1 VLQVADARHVPDGS
15 GLSPAPEQ
23 RYRLDLSDGVHL
35 QPGTLAASLNHLV
48 RDGALRRG
56 SVVHVLDF
64 NCDYRRRTIVI
75 IQLQILQPECALIG
89 SLKLYEPTRKSCGF
103 STRSIR
109 YAPRPDCEPYY
120 GGQHIHQSGIASEA
134 EERTYHG
141 PFGGSSLPG
150 RDTPC
155 SLDLPAEPAAW
166 KTVGQIKDEYLGYF
180 DRPYFITVKADIS
193 FIGTEHFYCYAACP
207 LVVNGKR
214 CNVEASSNVDG
225 MWHGKRHG
233 QRCGRSF
240 GFCDSGYLVHIQI
253 QDHTGT
259 TSATAYGKAAKEIFG
274 CTAKDLYL
282 LEYEEQDYKQLDDII
297 LGAVSKQFVLKLKVQ
312 AKPYS
317 DARRMKC
324 VVLKAEKVNPSAES
338 CRLREAIDAHFGDC
352 LGSCL
357 EFGSSMPTY
366 SSLSDLKGCSAA
378 QSSNSSHTISPG
390 RARQLCSAD
399 GYRQQVNEFY
409 MEPSTLSAFGACG
422 WGHDH
427 RSDIDGQR
435 SSAPDGFMGR
445 FHGASPGVNIALDM
459 RPMVLSHR
467 QSANLC
473 AGD

>member
-1 VLQVADARHVPDGS
+1 MLMGCGTVRDMGRDVGAALVSVTLGTWFTFRSRITQVRLLLLLMERP
-15 GLSPAPEQ
+15 Q
-23 RYRLDLSDGVHL
+23 KRY
-35 QPGTLAASLNHLV
+35 LAALQ
-48 RDGALRRG
+48 
-56 SVVHVLDF
+56 
-64 NCDYRRRTIVI
+64 RT
-75 IQLQILQPECALIG
+75 
-89 SLKLYEPTRKSCGF
+89 
-103 STRSIR
+103 
-109 YAPRPDCEPYY
+109 
-120 GGQHIHQSGIASEA
+120 
-134 EERTYHG
+134 
-141 PFGGSSLPG
+141 
-150 RDTPC
+150 
-155 SLDLPAEPAAW
+155 
-166 KTVGQIKDEYLGYF
+166 
-180 DRPYFITVKADIS
+180 
-193 FIGTEHFYCYAACP
+193 
-207 LVVNGKR
+207 
-214 CNVEASSNVDG
+214 
-225 MWHGKRHG
+225 
-233 QRCGRSF
+233 
-240 GFCDSGYLVHIQI
+240 
-253 QDHTGT
+253 
-259 TSATAYGKAAKEIFG
+259 
-274 CTAKDLYL
+274 YL

-324 VVLKAEKVNPSAES
+324 VVLKAKKVNPSAES